1 MKSLL
6 TMPLCFLFMTT
17 DLFAATAPAAHSPGL
32 PAPEMVE
39 DIRDIKDVI
48 ILPEFNPQW
57 YILGGGILLLILL
70 AALFFFLKKRQKKV
84 QSLRA
89 HEKAL
94 QALESA
100 RSLMTPDNSRA
111 FAVSLA
117 DILRQYIEDRFQL
130 SMQNLTTREFLQ
142 ELMDHPE
149 AMPLELQTHD
159 KMLGDWLTHCDLV
172 KFARYNL
179 TKNEIEQ
186 MFNSVSDF
194 ITATRHEDNRS

>member
-6 TMPLCFLFMTT
+6 IMPLWFLFMTT
-17 DLFAATAPAAHSPGL
+17 DLFAATAQPAHPPAL
-32 PAPEMVE
+32 PTPDAV

-48 ILPEFNPQW
+48 VQPEVNTLW
-57 YILGGGILLLILL
+57 YELGGGLLLLFLVI
-70 AALFFFLKKRQKKV
+70 ALFVFLKKRRKEV

-94 QALESA
+94 QDLESA
-100 RSLMTPDNSRA
+100 RSLMTPDNA
-111 FAVSLA
+111 GVFAVSLA
-117 DILRQYIEDRFQL
+117 DILRQYIEDRFHI

-142 ELMDHPE
+142 ELMDNPE
-149 AMPLELQTHD
+149 TTPSELQTHD

-172 KFARYNL
+172 KFARYTL

-194 ITATRHEDNRS
+194 ITATRHEDDSS